1 MAGISLPV
9 TLDIP
14 GQSVSAPVEPVV
26 SADGVL
32 AVPEQPT
39 TVGWW
44 SASARPGSG
53 RGPIVIDG
61 HVDSATLGVGALFRL
76 SEMNAGATVRIET
89 SSDTTISYVV
99 VARKSFD
106 KASGLPPSLFAPTN
120 GEQLLLISCG
130 GAFDSEKKSYE
141 DNIVVRAVRQP

>member
-1 MAGISLPV
+1 MR
-9 TLDIP
+9 LDIP
-14 GQSVSAPVEPVV
+14 AQSVSAPVEPVV

-32 AVPEQPT
+32 VVPEQPT

-61 HVDSATLGVGALFRL
+61 HVDSAALGVGALFRL
-76 SEMNAGATVRIET
+76 SDLNAGATIRIET
-89 SSDTTISYVV
+89 SDHTTLSYTVE
-99 VARKSFD
+99 ARKSFD
-106 KASGLPPSLFAPTN
+106 KATGLPPSLFAPTDV
-120 GEQLLLISCG
+120 EQLLLISCG
-130 GAFDSEKKSYE
+130 GAFDSVAKSYQ